1 MTQNFPH
8 NVSQRFTTFH
18 NVSQRFTTFHN
29 VSQRFTT
36 FHNVSQ
42 RFTTFLTLFLMF
54 SVSLSFAQS
63 NNGKAAGGSQGG
75 CGITPEMLQKIAA
88 KNSSLQ
94 KWVPTQPANGALLR
108 GEAACSK
115 VQSTKFIK
123 LHFHYLLKNDGTG
136 NFRATDDGYVGTA
149 QHQSGVT
156 GDTWA
161 QGIVNGA
168 NARMAV
174 NYRNWLPNPNPNG
187 MTPALPKRV
196 QYILGNVSYHCSD
209 FWYNSADNDITD
221 AWGID
226 NAYGA
231 QDRGQSVHVY
241 MIAGNDGDGIAQY
254 IPDATTVYPS
264 LALKLNTWIFRQYSN
279 PFLAVAQ
286 NQGHLL
292 NHEMGHLLG
301 LWHDISYDLCA
312 DTGEHPLCGGDY
324 VEGNSPCG
332 SWANVSNNVMTYG
345 NPWQEALTPCQIDR
359 MQTRLLGNL
368 SSYVEQCVQECS
380 PANPSFT
387 LTNNVLCS
395 KASQTVTIFPN
406 NTANSTKWKVNV
418 KKPNGQEFAN
428 AWQTGSIPS
437 SINLSST
444 LGMNF
449 TMVGNYTITLYADNF
464 PSCPGEEYR
473 EESLTIL
480 SISDPQCKR
489 GGGILRTAASVV
501 TPNPSQGSFSINY
514 ELTQT
519 ADISMMLIDPIGN
532 LIKILL
538 PMGKQPIG
546 VIQKDFQMNLQ
557 PGLYQILVNE
567 NGVVEK
573 FPLTIAR

>member
-1 MTQNFPH
+1 
-8 NVSQRFTTFH
+8 
-18 NVSQRFTTFHN
+18 
-29 VSQRFTT
+29 
-36 FHNVSQ
+36 
-42 RFTTFLTLFLMF
+42 MF

-63 NNGKAAGGSQGG
+63 SNGKVAGAGQIS

-94 KWVPTQPANGALLR
+94 KWVPTPPANGALLR

-123 LHFHYLLKNDGTG
+123 LHFHYILKNDGTG
-136 NFRATDDGYVGTA
+136 NFRATDDGYVGTPY
-149 QHQSGVT
+149 HQPGVT
-156 GDTWA
+156 GNTWS

-168 NARMAV
+168 NSRMAT
-174 NYRNWLPNPNPNG
+174 NYKNWLPNPNN
-187 MTPALPKRV
+187 TPIVPKRV
-196 QYILGNVSYHCSD
+196 QYILGNVTYHCSD
-209 FWYNSADNDITD
+209 AWYNSADNGITD
-221 AWGID
+221 LWGFD

-241 MIAGNDGDGIAQY
+241 MIAVNTDGDGIAQY
-254 IPDATTVYPS
+254 IPDETSTFPS
-264 LALKLNTWIFRQYSN
+264 LALKLNTWIGRNYTN
-279 PFLAVAQ
+279 PFFAEAR

-301 LWHDISYDLCA
+301 LRHDISYDFCE

-324 VEGNSPCG
+324 VPGNSDCG

-345 NPWQEALTPCQIDR
+345 TPWQEALTPCQIDR
-359 MQTRLLGNL
+359 IQTRLLGNL
-368 SSYVEQCVQECS
+368 SSYVEQCVQECA

-387 LTNNVLCS
+387 LSNSTICS
-395 KASQTVTIFPN
+395 SSSRSITIYPN
-406 NTANSTKWKVNV
+406 STANSTKWMLKV
-418 KKPNGQEFAN
+418 KKPNGSIFAN
-428 AWQTGSIPS
+428 VWQTGSIPS
-437 SINLSST
+437 SINLNST

-449 TMVGNYTITLYADNF
+449 SAAGNYTITLYADNF
-464 PSCPGEEYR
+464 PSCPGEEKWV
-473 EESLTIL
+473 ESLTVL
-480 SISDPQCKR
+480 PLSDPQCRKG
-489 GGGILRTAASVV
+489 GGGILRTAASIV

-514 ELTQT
+514 ELTQP

-532 LIKILL
+532 LVKILL

-546 VIQKDFQMNLQ
+546 AIQKDFQMNLQ